1 MKTIKSLALACA
13 LTFSGTA
20 FAQFANTGGSSSASG
35 DYTGYNRIGISYNNT
50 HLGHNKYA
58 GGKNSN
64 ISLNGVGLDY
74 IHGFSL
80 TDRLPLFLETGVN
93 LNFNF
98 GSKDAVSTN
107 FGDYEDFDEEDWGDF
122 MDDVEDGD
130 IPTTKTKYQNI
141 NMQIPVN
148 LVYRFNIN
156 ENFSIAPY
164 FGLNFKVHFTSK
176 YKTELPSYDEEGD
189 YGYEG
194 YAYDYGYD
202 DEYDYGTDDND
213 GSKWISNFDKKQ
225 VGKNNT
231 WNRFQMGWHVGVGF
245 QYKPFY
251 LGVQYG
257 TDFIAA
263 YSHKKSKINTGN
275 LKISLA
281 YCF

>member
-1 MKTIKSLALACA
+1 MTKGIG
-13 LTFSGTA
+13 FSVPMPLIA
-20 FAQFANTGGSSSASG
+20 
-35 DYTGYNRIGISYNNT
+35 
-50 HLGHNKYA
+50 HEC
-58 GGKNSN
+58 
-64 ISLNGVGLDY
+64 VGLDY

-98 GSKDAVSTN
+98 GSKDAVSADVS
-107 FGDYEDFDEEDWGDF
+107 DYEDFDDEDWDDF
-122 MDDVEDGD
+122 MDDMEDGD
-130 IPTTKTKYQNI
+130 
-141 NMQIPVN
+141 
-148 LVYRFNIN
+148 
-156 ENFSIAPY
+156 
-164 FGLNFKVHFTSK
+164 
-176 YKTELPSYDEEGD
+176 YD
-189 YGYEG
+189 YEG

-202 DEYDYGTDDND
+202 DDYDYDDND

-251 LGVQYG
+251 LGVQNG

-263 YSHKKSKINTGN
+263 YSYKKRKISSGN